1 MPGSM
6 ELIGMDFW
14 GPTRQESANGNKYV
28 LVITDYLTKFVVAK
42 ALPNNTVQTTAQ
54 VFVEEFIFKF
64 GVPNRLITDQGV
76 HFNNELLK
84 NVAAMIGFDHI
95 KSTPYH
101 PQTNGQVERFNATVH
116 PQLTKLYDEN
126 LNNWDEYLPAVLYAY
141 NTGQHATTG
150 YSPFQLMFGREP
162 TLPLAQKQPTFTL
175 TKPNDYWPR
184 MMRSLKMYHQTA
196 R

>member
-1 MPGSM
+1 
-6 ELIGMDFW
+6 MDFW

-42 ALPNNTVQTTAQ
+42 ALPNNTAQTTAQ

-84 NVAAMIGFDHI
+84 NVTAMIGFDHI

-101 PQTNGQVERFNATVH
+101 PHTNGQVERFNATFH
-116 PQLTKLYDEN
+116 PQLAKLYDEN
-126 LNNWDEYLPAVLYAY
+126 LNNWDEYLPAVVYAY
-141 NTGQHATTG
+141 DTGHNATQPRIH
-150 YSPFQLMFGREP
+150 PF
-162 TLPLAQKQPTFTL
+162 
-175 TKPNDYWPR
+175 N
-184 MMRSLKMYHQTA
+184 
-196 R
+196 